1 MSFTARHKMLAFYG
15 VPNSGGTVTY
25 TRMKYFTQLTQNK
38 NPQEYSRKY
47 VDEKSQRT
55 DITGFA
61 PQMDYAFDRYSGNP
75 VLTDIVS
82 ITDNELIGSDAIR
95 SIVLVDT
102 VTGAAFKRDYS
113 VIPSTEGDDVN
124 VYTHSGS
131 FKANGEQISG
141 TATTADNWQTITFA
155 ATDPSVSFFSSA
167 VSVAVNGQAIL
178 GVEVSPLSMAGAVSW
193 SLVNSGDSSVV
204 RLGNSFG
211 TTCSITGLAAGT
223 ATVKAQ
229 ITVDGTNYSATCTV
243 TVTAS

>member
-1 MSFTARHKMLAFYG
+1 MSFTARHQMLAFYG

-25 TRMKYFTQLTQNK
+25 TRMKYFTQFSQNK
-38 NPQEYSRKY
+38 NPQEYNRKY

-82 ITDNELIGSDAIR
+82 ITNNELIGSEAIR

-102 VTGAAFKRDYS
+102 VTGEAFKRDYS
-113 VIPSTEGDDVN
+113 VIPSTEGDDAN

-141 TATTADNWQTITFA
+141 TATSSDNWQTVTFE
-155 ATDPSVSFFSSA
+155 ATDPSVSFVSSS
-167 VSVAVNGQAIL
+167 VSVAAGSQVMLA
-178 GVEVSPLSMAGAVSW
+178 VEVSPLSRASAVAW
-193 SLVNSGDSSVV
+193 SLEGDSGTV
-204 RLGNSFG
+204 RLGNSNQSTCAAFG
-211 TTCSITGLAAGT
+211 LTAGT

-229 ITVDGTNYSATCTV
+229 ITVDGTTYSDTCTV